1 MADFLLMLL
10 SVKIVQEFIG
20 EAVFLFSKYGFLNGM

>member
-20 EAVFLFSKYGFLNGM
+20 EAVFLSFPNIVF